1 MKILEAVGYGREGAG
16 KDGINVAGPG
26 IDVLGGG
33 AVGAL
38 VRQRGLGGD
47 GGDAQGPG
55 LIPSPGGQAD
65 HRDDGDMWGGRGVG
79 IPPGGGRNGIRG
91 TSPHR
96 RVYQETTDDYSGKV
110 GLPPHI

>member
-1 MKILEAVGYGREGAG
+1 MGNGREGAG

-33 AVGAL
+33 TVGAL

-55 LIPSPGGQAD
+55 
-65 HRDDGDMWGGRGVG
+65 GV
-79 IPPGGGRNGIRG
+79 PP
-91 TSPHR
+91 
-96 RVYQETTDDYSGKV
+96 
-110 GLPPHI
+110 